1 MGTSSR
7 HDRAAP
13 DAPAARTACTAPPPG
28 AAARAGSSACD
39 GARLAACALVAAAAT
54 VAVGCEDDAALW
66 GDAMSP
72 TQMQRAD
79 QGPAPTGNMFT
90 TSGGDSEDPFVDN
103 ANYPFVQGPWWSNPA
118 YNGG

>member
-1 MGTSSR
+1 MSRVRSEPMGGSASQDLDVRSASTPNV
-7 HDRAAP
+7 AAGP
-13 DAPAARTACTAPPPG
+13 RPH
-28 AAARAGSSACD
+28 ARAGAFI
-39 GARLAACALVAAAAT
+39 AACALVA
-54 VAVGCEDDAALW
+54 VSSVVVIGCEDDASLW

-79 QGPAPTGNMFT
+79 QGPSPVGNMFT

-103 ANYPFVQGPWWSNPA
+103 ASYPFVQGPWWSNPA

>member
-1 MGTSSR
+1 MSRVASSSMGVPRRSLR
-7 HDRAAP
+7 HVR
-13 DAPAARTACTAPPPG
+13 PAAASFACP
-28 AAARAGSSACD
+28 AATCIA
-39 GARLAACALVAAAAT
+39 LAVAAA
-54 VAVGCEDDAALW
+54 GCDDGGSLW

-79 QGPAPTGNMFT
+79 QGPAPVGNMFT

-103 ANYPFVQGPWWSNPA
+103 ASYPFVQGPWWSNPA